1 MYRIIRY
8 NRVERYIK
16 GAITMIKDI
25 NDYFTTIFYHL
36 HTTHED
42 VISHQSVRIL
52 QMIQKEAEVTV
63 RDIAG
68 LLNISPNT
76 ASEHVKKLERYGW
89 VMKERASDDQ
99 RKVMLHLTAEGLQ
112 VLKKN
117 SELDDDKLQQAL
129 NQLTE
134 QEQQAIL
141 QAFRR
146 LSEVAK

>member
-1 MYRIIRY
+1 MIILQRY
-8 NRVERYIK
+8 SIIYIQPMK
-16 GAITMIKDI
+16 ML
-25 NDYFTTIFYHL
+25 FP
-36 HTTHED
+36 
-42 VISHQSVRIL
+42 HQSVRIL

-76 ASEHVKKLERYGW
+76 ASEHVKKLERHGW

-99 RKVMLHLTAEGLQ
+99 RKVMLHLTEEGGLQ

-117 SELDDDKLQQAL
+117 SELDDDKLQHAL

>member
-1 MYRIIRY
+1 M
-8 NRVERYIK
+8 
-16 GAITMIKDI
+16 ITDI
-25 NDYFTTIFYHL
+25 NEYFTTIFYYL
-36 HTTHED
+36 HTTHEE

-52 QMIQKEAEVTV
+52 QMIQKEEEVTV

-68 LLNISPNT
+68 LLNISHNT
-76 ASEHVKKLERYGW
+76 ASEHVKKLERHGW
-89 VMKERASDDQ
+89 VSKERASDDQ
-99 RKVMLHLTAEGLQ
+99 RKVILHLTVEGLQ

-117 SELDDDKLQQAL
+117 SELDEEKLKRAL
-129 NQLTE
+129 HQLTE